1 MEFEWDEN
9 KRLANIQKLSVDF
22 VDMPVLFKNPMIE
35 RVDDSEDYG
44 EERVIALG
52 TANAA
57 VYRIVFT
64 LGKSRVRII
73 SAMRASKNDQ
83 EIYYRSVYT

>member
-1 MEFEWDEN
+1 MEFEWDED
-9 KRLANIQKLSVDF
+9 KRLANIQKHGVDF

-35 RVDDSEDYG
+35 RVDDSEEYG

-57 VYRIVFT
+57 VYRIVFA
-64 LGKSRVRII
+64 LGKSRVRNI
-73 SAMRASKNDQ
+73 SAMRASRNDQ
-83 EIYYRSVYT
+83 EIYYRSV